1 MVTTLMSFNFKQKL
15 KKKVINM
22 GVGDIIGDA
31 LGYPFSNIK
40 ALVLYAVLAI
50 IAGIIGGATLISS
63 AASFST
69 KGFAGFAFSGLAI
82 VGIIVFILVLFLIE
96 GYGLDI
102 IKYGIERRSDSPGI
116 DFGRQ
121 ITNAVKLIVVSIV
134 YYIIPAILIFIL
146 SLFLRDWIMVII
158 SLILVILFALANF
171 MAKCRL
177 AKTDNLGDALAIGE
191 AIGDISRVGF
201 GKIIA
206 TVLVIVVILVIV
218 AFILALITNMNN
230 TIGAILL
237 GIFSVYFVFFYNR
250 AIGLL
255 YSEA

>member
-40 ALVLYAVLAI
+40 ALVLYAVLGI
-50 IAGIIGGATLISS
+50 IAGIIGGASLLTI

-69 KGFAGFAFSGLAI
+69 KGFAGFAFSGLSI

-177 AKTDNLGDALAIGE
+177 AKTDNLGDALAIG
-191 AIGDISRVGF
+191 DISRVGL

-230 TIGAILL
+230 TIGSILL

>member
-1 MVTTLMSFNFKQKL
+1 
-15 KKKVINM
+15 M

-31 LGYPFSNIK
+31 LAYPFNNIK

-50 IAGIIGGATLISS
+50 IAGIIGGLTLFS
-63 AASFST
+63 AAVSFST
-69 KGFAGFAFSGLAI
+69 KGLAAFTSGGLSI
-82 VGIIVFILVLFLIE
+82 VGIIIFILVLFLIE

-102 IKYGIERRSDSPGI
+102 IKFGIERRADSPGI

-121 ITNAVKLIVVSIV
+121 ISNAAKLIVVSIV
-134 YYIIPAILIFIL
+134 YYIVPAIIIFIL
-146 SLFLRDWIMVII
+146 GLFLRDWILTII
-158 SLILVILFALANF
+158 SIILVIVFALANF

-191 AIGDISRVGF
+191 AIGDISRVGL
-201 GKIIA
+201 GKLIA
-206 TVLVIVVILVIV
+206 TVIVIAIILIVVAIIL
-218 AFILALITNMNN
+218 AFISNWNA
-230 TIGAILL
+230 TIGSVLL

-255 YSEA
+255 YSDE

>member
-1 MVTTLMSFNFKQKL
+1 
-15 KKKVINM
+15 M
-22 GVGDIIGDA
+22 GVGNIIGDA
-31 LGYPFSNIK
+31 LAYPFNNIK
-40 ALVLYAVLAI
+40 ALVLYVVLAI
-50 IAGIIGGATLISS
+50 IAGIIGGATLLSS
-63 AASFST
+63 AASFSSQ
-69 KGFAGFAFSGLAI
+69 GFAGFAFSGLSI

-102 IKYGIERRSDSPGI
+102 IKYGIERRADGPGI
-116 DFGRQ
+116 DIGRQ
-121 ITNAVKLIVVSIV
+121 ISNAAKLIIVSIV
-134 YYIIPAILIFIL
+134 YYVIPAIIIFIL
-146 SLFLRDWIMVII
+146 GLFLRDWIMTII
-158 SLILVILFALANF
+158 SIILVIVFALANF

-206 TVLVIVVILVIV
+206 TVLVIFIILVII
-218 AFILALITNMNN
+218 AFIIGLISNANA
-230 TIGAILL
+230 TIGNILL

-255 YSEA
+255 YSDA

>member
-1 MVTTLMSFNFKQKL
+1 
-15 KKKVINM
+15 M

-31 LGYPFSNIK
+31 LAYPFSNIK
-40 ALVLYAVLAI
+40 ALVLYVVLGI
-50 IAGIIGGATLISS
+50 IAGIIGGASILSIAAAFSS
-63 AASFST
+63 Q
-69 KGFAGFAFSGLAI
+69 GLAGYAFSGLSI

-102 IKYGIERRSDSPGI
+102 IKYGIEGRADSPGI

-121 ITNAVKLIVVSIV
+121 VSNAVKLIVVSVV
-134 YYIIPAILIFIL
+134 YYIVPAIIIFVLGLFLKDWILIIL
-146 SLFLRDWIMVII
+146 SI
-158 SLILVILFALANF
+158 ILVIVFALANF

-177 AKTDNLGDALAIGE
+177 AKSDSLGEALAIGE

-206 TVLVIVVILVIV
+206 TVVVIVIILVIV
-218 AFILALITNMNN
+218 AFIIGLISNWNS
-230 TIGAILL
+230 TIGSVLL

-255 YSEA
+255 YGEAE

>member
-1 MVTTLMSFNFKQKL
+1 
-15 KKKVINM
+15 M

-31 LGYPFSNIK
+31 LAYPFNNIK

-50 IAGIIGGATLISS
+50 IAGIIGGLTLFS
-63 AASFST
+63 AAVSFST
-69 KGFAGFAFSGLAI
+69 KGLAAFTSGGLSI
-82 VGIIVFILVLFLIE
+82 VGIIIFILVLFLIE

-102 IKYGIERRSDSPGI
+102 IKFGIERRADSPGI

-121 ITNAVKLIVVSIV
+121 ISNAAKLIVVSIV
-134 YYIIPAILIFIL
+134 YYIVPAIIIFIL
-146 SLFLRDWIMVII
+146 GLFLRDWILTII
-158 SLILVILFALANF
+158 SIILVIVFALANF

-191 AIGDISRVGF
+191 AIGDISRVGL

-206 TVLVIVVILVIV
+206 TVVVIAIILIIAAVII
-218 AFILALITNMNN
+218 AFIASINN
-230 TIGAILL
+230 QIMGYIASILL
-237 GIFSVYFVFFYNR
+237 GFFSVYFVFFYNR

-255 YSEA
+255 YSDA